1 MTRSRIRL
9 FLTVFL
15 VVFLGGVGVAGA
27 SALWSQQATVQAAVR
42 TGVWLSPNFLWEPEI
57 KVIDGGGLLYQ
68 DATFTWTAP
77 PGASGTT
84 RYYVDFTAI
93 SRPRPSVRER
103 PENPITEPSMKV
115 QTTRPTL
122 LTSERF
128 RVQFQAE
135 VGSGGNA
142 VRSAPVCRI
151 YTMRGNFAGGG
162 IEELGKTECP

>member
-1 MTRSRIRL
+1 MTRSTWRV
-9 FLTVFL
+9 FMTVFL
-15 VVFLGGVGVAGA
+15 MVFLGGVGVAGA
-27 SALWSQQATVQAAVR
+27 SALWSQQATVQTMVR
-42 TGVWLSPNFLWEPEI
+42 TGVWLSPNFLWEPDI
-57 KVIDGGGLLYQ
+57 KVFDRGGLLYQ

-103 PENPITEPSMKV
+103 PDNPITGTSMNV

-135 VGSGGNA
+135 VGSGVDA

-151 YTMRGNFAGGG
+151 YTMRGNLVGGG
-162 IEELGKTECP
+162 IEELGKAECP